1 MSIVFSP
8 AVSKL
13 TCILEFSPLSST
25 LVTTPRP
32 NVGCCTISPI
42 EKFVTPLGAPL
53 GAFLCE

>member
-32 NVGCCTISPI
+32 NVGCCTMSPT
-42 EKFVTPLGAPL
+42 EKSTVPLGVTL